1 MNPAPRTLRTLLA
14 ACLVL
19 LGAVALAGC
28 TAGSATTHLEVHF
41 AGKADDVSADVRS
54 DLSSRPTAERYKAD
68 RIPHPDGYSAHDQLE
83 DWAKQEKGAYTAT
96 AFNSS
101 FGAGYF
107 LDSISGVATDGASAY
122 WALAINGLVSD
133 VGMSEALLKDGDV
146 VTWTYTAVAS
156 GGNTTATDLLTLDP
170 VQPTQQDAVTL
181 TGQVARD
188 ATVSIRNGPS
198 VQAAKGAWTLKV
210 PLAAYG
216 QTRATLVAD
225 DGKATQAVDLV
236 LVRLA
241 SATFETKYT
250 AYPAH
255 DDGSDTVWFDP
266 SVRASLPMY
275 DGKAAPRSD
284 QYSVHDLMVDWT
296 AQTGTAIE
304 YGYSESFGFSV
315 SKIDGVGQPV
325 DASLPPYWCYK
336 VDGQTADFGISL
348 QPLLPGQTVTWEY
361 AGCM

>member
-1 MNPAPRTLRTLLA
+1 MNTVRSALLTA
-14 ACLVL
+14 GIVL
-19 LGAVALAGC
+19 LGAVAISGC
-28 TAGSATTHLEVHF
+28 TSGSATTHLEVHF
-41 AGKADDVSADVRS
+41 LGKADDVSADVSS

-68 RIPHPDGYSAHDQLE
+68 RIPHPDGYTAHDQLE
-83 DWAKQEKGAYTAT
+83 DWSKDQGGNYTAT

-107 LDSISGVATDGASAY
+107 LGSIAGVSTDGASAY
-122 WALAINGLVSD
+122 WSLSVNGLASD
-133 VGMSEALLKDGDV
+133 VGMSEVVLKDGDV
-146 VTWTYTAVAS
+146 VTWTYTAVPS
-156 GGNTTATDLLTLDP
+156 GGNTTTSDFLRVDP
-170 VQPTQQDAVTL
+170 VQPTQADSVTL
-181 TGQVARD
+181 SGQVERD

-210 PLAAYG
+210 PLADYG

-225 DGKATQAVDLV
+225 DGAATQAVDLV

-255 DDGSDTVWFDP
+255 EDGSDTVWFDP
-266 SVRASLPMY
+266 SVHASLPMY
-275 DGKAAPRSD
+275 DGKEAPRTD

-325 DASLPPYWCYK
+325 DAALPPYWCYK
-336 VDGQTADFGISL
+336 VDGATADFGISL
-348 QPLLPGQTVTWEY
+348 QPLQPGQTVTWEY

>member
-1 MNPAPRTLRTLLA
+1 MPIVLKSRREIEMMRRAGQVANDILA
-14 ACLVL
+14 KME
-19 LGAVALAGC
+19 
-28 TAGSATTHLEVHF
+28 SATRAGVSTMELDELAEEELARSNAVGLSKNYPTYKPGEGFPASTCISVNEEVVH
-41 AGKADDVSADVRS
+41 G
-54 DLSSRPTAERYKAD
+54 
-68 RIPHPDGYSAHDQLE
+68 IPGP
-83 DWAKQEKGAYTAT
+83 
-96 AFNSS
+96 
-101 FGAGYF
+101 
-107 LDSISGVATDGASAY
+107 
-122 WALAINGLVSD
+122 LV
-133 VGMSEALLKDGDV
+133 LKDGDV
-146 VTWTYTAVAS
+146 VTWTYTAVPS
-156 GGNTTATDLLTLDP
+156 GGNATTSDLLRVDP
-170 VQPTQQDAVTL
+170 VQPTQGDAVTL
-181 TGQVARD
+181 TGQVERD

-198 VQAAKGAWTLKV
+198 LQAAKGAWTLKV
-210 PLAAYG
+210 PLADFG

-225 DGKATQAVDLV
+225 DGAATQAVDLV

-255 DDGSDTVWFDP
+255 EDGTDTVWFDP
-266 SVRASLPMY
+266 SVHASLPMY
-275 DGKAAPRSD
+275 DGKSAPRAD

-325 DASLPPYWCYK
+325 DAALPPYWCYK
-336 VDGQTADFGISL
+336 VDGATADFGISL